1 MWINFDQ
8 LLDLPNVT
16 VVNYQKIDQTIFLKL
31 ALLNETIECPNCH
44 QTLDRINQTEYN
56 LVRDLSILGNPVYL
70 EVPRRQF
77 HCQKCQKYI
86 SERLSFMR
94 LRQHHTIRYESM
106 IYERVKN
113 CSIEEI
119 SREEGLGWSEV
130 ELIFNHCAKELE
142 KEEWEAP
149 ERISLDEFSNLK
161 GHKDFITTVVDLDKK
176 ILLDVIKGHKQEE
189 LMEALKAQPDAVREK
204 VKEVSVDMWSG
215 FTAVIK
221 ELFPNAKIIYD
232 RFHVMAIINDELN
245 KLRKLM
251 GVHEKGLP
259 HLLWKNKED
268 LKDEQKQQLEVIL
281 KEHPCLGIAW
291 EMKEEIRQIYQS
303 SRTFRGAERKLE
315 KWIRIGGILYQSSA
329 SMIQKH
335 LPGICNYFE
344 NHTTNG
350 LIEGMNTKI
359 KLIKRI
365 SYGFTNFEHLRL
377 KLFACF
383 NS

>member
-1 MWINFDQ
+1 
-8 LLDLPNVT
+8 
-16 VVNYQKIDQTIFLKL
+16 
-31 ALLNETIECPNCH
+31 
-44 QTLDRINQTEYN
+44 
-56 LVRDLSILGNPVYL
+56 
-70 EVPRRQF
+70 
-77 HCQKCQKYI
+77 
-86 SERLSFMR
+86 
-94 LRQHHTIRYESM
+94 
-106 IYERVKN
+106 
-113 CSIEEI
+113 
-119 SREEGLGWSEV
+119 
-130 ELIFNHCAKELE
+130 
-142 KEEWEAP
+142 
-149 ERISLDEFSNLK
+149 
-161 GHKDFITTVVDLDKK
+161 
-176 ILLDVIKGHKQEE
+176 
-189 LMEALKAQPDAVREK
+189 

-315 KWIRIGGILYQSSA
+315 KWIRIGGILYESGA

-344 NHTTNG
+344 NQTTNG

-359 KLIKRI
+359 KLIKRM
-365 SYGFTNFEHLRL
+365 SYGFTNFQHLRL